1 MERKSIAIKQMRWK
15 KKYYYAMFFRKSG
28 STILFTPLEF
38 FDRTQQTINSFL
50 PMIIKMKTAR
60 IVFHVVQ

>member
-1 MERKSIAIKQMRWK
+1 
-15 KKYYYAMFFRKSG
+15 MFFRKSG
-28 STILFTPLEF
+28 LTILFTPLEF